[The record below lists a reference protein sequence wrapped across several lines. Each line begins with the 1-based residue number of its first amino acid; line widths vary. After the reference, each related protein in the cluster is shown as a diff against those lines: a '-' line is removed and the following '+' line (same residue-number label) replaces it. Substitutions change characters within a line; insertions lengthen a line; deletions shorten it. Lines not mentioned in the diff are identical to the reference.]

1 MLPWQHQK
9 NSTSLQAPDDQD
21 ACERACEDTC
31 ENVTKY
37 APVLTVHDTD
47 AAAGLFTRE
56 ESARLHTL
64 RERMRA
70 LAPLDPGAELD
81 LDLRRLEFTR
91 WLVEQGNLSEGA

>member
-9 NSTSLQAPDDQD
+9 NSTSLQTPDGQD
-21 ACERACEDTC
+21 ASEDI
-31 ENVTKY
+31 TKY
-37 APVLTVHDTD
+37 APVLTAHDVD

-64 RERMRA
+64 RERMQA

-81 LDLRRLEFTR
+81 LDLRRLEFAR